1 MLRKLLSFLQK
12 RTKVLLSVLSLFFS
26 LFSFAQQKI
35 TANGKVITEN
45 NVPLAGVSV
54 NVKGSS
60 TGTITD
66 ANGKFTI
73 QVNKGGTLIL
83 SFVDYQTREI
93 VVNDNTDVA
102 SISMVP
108 KNSSLGEVVV
118 VGYGTQ
124 RKKDVTGAIA
134 SINMEDINIPSAP
147 SFDEMLQ
154 GKIAGAQISQTS
166 GGPGGGSIN
175 IIIRGISSI
184 TGGNE
189 PLYVVDGF
197 PINSGGGTDFSS
209 FGGNL
214 YSTNGIANN
223 TQSRINPLSFLNPS
237 DIVSIDILK
246 DASAT
251 AIYGSRGANG
261 VIMITTRRG
270 VTGKAKISVGA
281 SYGLQT
287 VAHKLHLLNS
297 EGYAEYVAQGRD
309 NAYVFGGGSL
319 SDPESMRPVSQRVRP
334 EFRDPKSIKTNTDWQ
349 DVIFRTAPVS
359 NIQLSV
365 NGGNERTKVYSSLNY
380 MNQEGIILTTSYK
393 RFTMRTNLDSK
404 ISDKIKI
411 GSSITGSYGYG
422 RFANVSDHYGNG
434 GVLAQVLSASPTIPV
449 YDSTGKPYFNQQDVT
464 DAMGWLANPLDL
476 LSGYSDNRTTS
487 SVLWNSFVEYEII
500 KGLTLKSTIGIQYND
515 EGIKLWRSSKIP
527 NYTNLNFP
535 ATAGASKI
543 TSLNWLNENTLN
555 YSKTINDKNR
565 LDALVGFTVQK
576 DRNERLS
583 AGATDFPTE
592 NITYLSA
599 GTVNDGTHTLSEWS
613 LVSFLGRIN
622 YVYDDK
628 YLFTATLRRDGS
640 SRFGINNKWGNFPSV
655 ALGYNIA
662 KESYMKGLS
671 FINDLKIRVSYGLS
685 GNNQIGNY
693 TYVGLL
699 SPTEYVANDA
709 RIPGLVP
716 SSLSN
721 IDLGWEKSKQVNV
734 GLDLGLFNNRIALT
748 FNAYSER
755 KTDLLLAVQL
765 PGASGY
771 NSATQ
776 NIGDIENKGIEI
788 GLNTANISGHAFTW
802 NSDFTFSANQ
812 NKVLKLA
819 TEGGR
824 ITMNSYQITEVG
836 QPISS
841 FYLIK
846 QIGVFMNSR
855 DLAGA
860 ALQNPRTQE
869 GDIKFE
875 DTNGDGKITTSDM
888 QIVGNPWPDYTW
900 GFSNNFSF
908 KNFSL
913 NISLVGTQGTKTFF
927 VWGNGV
933 LGSNGVQNQL
943 ADYSLNRWVSED
955 SPGAGFMP
963 RSIRNNYA
971 FGFSTNTSHYLF
983 NSSFVRIKS
992 ANLSYAFPGTLISK
1006 MGLSAL
1012 SMYLAASNLATFTK
1026 YPGYDPETS
1035 ITGSNVAQSGIDYLS
1050 YPLART
1056 ITLGINL
1063 TF

>member
-1 MLRKLLSFLQK
+1 MSKTLPPFLQQK
-12 RTKVLLSVLSLFFS
+12 KKVSLFIFFLFFS

-35 TANGKVITEN
+35 TVNGNVVGEN
-45 NVPLAGVSV
+45 NTPLAGVSV
-54 NVKGSS
+54 NLKGS
-60 TGTITD
+60 TIGTATD
-66 ANGKFTI
+66 VDGKFTI
-73 QVNKGGTLIL
+73 QINKGATLIF
-83 SFVDYQTREI
+83 SFVDYQTKQL

-102 SISMVP
+102 SISLIP

-124 RKKDVTGAIA
+124 RKKDVTGAIS
-134 SINMEDINIPSAP
+134 SINMEDIKIPSAS

-154 GKIAGAQISQTS
+154 GKVAGAQISQTS
-166 GGPGGGSIN
+166 GGPGGGSVN
-175 IIIRGISSI
+175 IVIRGISSI

-197 PINSGGGTDFSS
+197 PISSGGSTDFSS
-209 FGGNL
+209 FGVSL
-214 YSTNGIANN
+214 YSTSGIANN

-261 VIMITTRRG
+261 VIMITTRKG
-270 VTGKAKISVGA
+270 VSGKAKVTINA

-287 VAHKLHLLNS
+287 VAHKLKLLNS

-349 DVIFRTAPVS
+349 DVIFRVAPVS
-359 NIQLSV
+359 DIQISV
-365 NGGNERTKVYSSLNY
+365 NGGNERTKVYSSLNF
-380 MNQEGIILTTSYK
+380 MNQEGIIRTTSYN
-393 RFTMRTNLDSK
+393 RFTMRTNVDSK
-404 ISDKIKI
+404 ISDRVKI
-411 GSSITGSYGYG
+411 GSYITGSYGYG

-434 GVLAQVLSASPTIPV
+434 GVLAQALSASPTIPV
-449 YDSTGKPYFNQQDVT
+449 RDSTGKPYFNQQDVT
-464 DAMGWLANPLDL
+464 DGMGWLANPLDL
-476 LSGYSDNRTTS
+476 LSGYSDNRTTT
-487 SVLWNSFVEYEII
+487 SVLWNNFIEYEII
-500 KGLTLKSTIGIQYND
+500 KGLNLKSTIGIQYND
-515 EGIKLWRSSKIP
+515 QGIKLWRSSKIP

-543 TSLNWLNENTLN
+543 NSLNWLNENTLN

-576 DRNERLS
+576 DKGERLS

-613 LVSFLGRIN
+613 LVSVLGRIN

-640 SRFGINNKWGNFPSV
+640 SRFGANNKWGNFPSV

-662 KESYMKGLS
+662 KESFMENFS
-671 FINDLKIRVSYGLS
+671 FINNLKIRASYGLS

-699 SPTEYVANDA
+699 SPVEYVANDA

-721 IDLGWEKSKQVNV
+721 IDLGWEKSKQLNI
-734 GLDLGLFNNRIALT
+734 GFDLGLFDNRIALT
-748 FNAYSER
+748 FNAYNQR

-788 GLNTANISGHAFTW
+788 GLNTSNIAGHAFTW
-802 NSDFTFSANQ
+802 NSDITLSANR

-824 ITMNSYQITEVG
+824 ITMNAYQITQVG

-846 QIGVFMNSR
+846 QIGVFMNSAE
-855 DLAGA
+855 LAGA
-860 ALQNPRTQE
+860 ALQHPKTQQ

-875 DTNGDGKITTSDM
+875 DINGDGKITSADQ
-888 QIVGNPWPDYTW
+888 QIVGNPWPDFIW
-900 GFSNNFSF
+900 GFSNNFTY
-908 KNFSL
+908 KNFNLSV
-913 NISLVGTQGTKTFF
+913 SLVGTQGTKTFLEF
-927 VWGNGV
+927 GNGV

-943 ADYSLNRWVSED
+943 AEYSLNRWVSED
-955 SPGAGFMP
+955 LPGTGFMP

-992 ANLSYAFPGTLISK
+992 INLSYGFPSNLVSK
-1006 MGLSAL
+1006 MGLSNF
-1012 SMYLAASNLATFTK
+1012 SMYLAGSNLFTFTK

-1035 ITGSNVAQSGIDYLS
+1035 ISGSNVAKSGVDYFS

-1056 ITLGINL
+1056 ITFGINL